1 MNKPKT
7 IDIGN
12 HIYYFGSIT
21 KYERTEEEKENR
33 LYMIKQKAIGIVLMV
48 LMIVPVIIYKDPRI
62 LLFTGAFL
70 LIGLAVTLTDQKV
83 TG

>member
-1 MNKPKT
+1 
-7 IDIGN
+7 
-12 HIYYFGSIT
+12 
-21 KYERTEEEKENR
+21 
-33 LYMIKQKAIGIVLMV
+33 MV

-70 LIGLAVTLTDQKV
+70 LIGLAVVLTDQKV